1 MKNKYLVSV
10 VIPVYNEANSIKK
23 LLKKVNSVRNI
34 KKEIIVVNDGSSD
47 QSYQLIKSECKNLF
61 DKLVSYKNNMGK
73 GFACR
78 QGIKKAKGDIIIIQ
92 DADLEYNPNNFSR
105 LIKPIIDNKFKVVYG
120 SRVLKGGKRIR
131 PKTIGFAVRI
141 FANHFLTFLS
151 NLINN
156 QNLTD
161 AHTCYKVFSSEI
173 LKKIKLKENGFNF
186 CPEVTTKI
194 SNLKVGI
201 KEVPIDYYGRTIEE
215 GKKIQFIDGFR
226 AISCSFKYK
235 FIYK

>member
-10 VIPVYNEANSIKK
+10 VIPVYNEENSIKK

-105 LIKPIIDNKFKVVYG
+105 LIKPIIDNKCKVVYG

-194 SNLKVGI
+194 SNLKVEI

-226 AISCSFKYK
+226 AISCLFKYK

>member
-1 MKNKYLVSV
+1 MKNKYLISV
-10 VIPVYNEANSIKK
+10 VIPVYNEEKSVKK
-23 LLKKVNSVRNI
+23 LLKKVSSVKNI
-34 KKEIIVVNDGSSD
+34 KKEVIVVNDGSSD
-47 QSYQLIKSECKNLF
+47 NSYKVIKNECKNLF
-61 DKLVSYKNNMGK
+61 NKLVSYKKNKGK

-78 QGIKKAKGDIIIIQ
+78 LGIKRAKGNIIIIQ
-92 DADLEYNPNNFSR
+92 DADLEYNPQNFLR
-105 LIKPIIDNKFKVVYG
+105 LIKPIVKNKYDVVYG

-131 PKTIGFAVRI
+131 PKTVGFAIRI

-161 AHTCYKVFSSEI
+161 AHTCYKVFRSKI
-173 LKKIKLKENGFNF
+173 IKKINLEENGFNF

-194 SNLKVGI
+194 SKLKVEI

-215 GKKIQFIDGFR
+215 GKKIEFIDGFR
-226 AISCSFKYK
+226 AIFCLFKYK
-235 FIYK
+235 FFK

>member
-1 MKNKYLVSV
+1 MKNKYLISV
-10 VIPVYNEANSIKK
+10 VIPVYNEEKSVKK
-23 LLKKVNSVRNI
+23 LLKKVSSVKNI

-47 QSYQLIKSECKNLF
+47 NSYKVIKNECKNLF
-61 DKLVSYKNNMGK
+61 NKLVSYKKNKGK

-78 QGIKKAKGDIIIIQ
+78 LGIKRAKGNIIIIQ
-92 DADLEYNPNNFSR
+92 DADLEYNPQNFLR
-105 LIKPIIDNKFKVVYG
+105 LIKPIVKNKYDVVYG

-131 PKTIGFAVRI
+131 PKTVGFAIRI

-161 AHTCYKVFSSEI
+161 AHTCYKVFRSKI
-173 LKKIKLKENGFNF
+173 IKKINLEENGFNF

-194 SNLKVGI
+194 SKLKVEI

-215 GKKIQFIDGFR
+215 GKKIEFIDGFR
-226 AISCSFKYK
+226 AIFCLFKYK
-235 FIYK
+235 FFK